1 MLEIRK
7 NQESNLIAQLA
18 QWQAAS
24 DKAPE
29 SEMAWLDI
37 TTQFQRSAEKI

>member
-7 NQESNLIAQLA
+7 IHDGNLIAQLA

-24 DKAPE
+24 DKARE
-29 SEMAWLDI
+29 SEEAWLDI